1 MYDCHII
8 LELDVEE
15 KSYLDEPGGL
25 GIFARVALVA
35 HLLTVLH
42 GRVTL
47 GTGKTDHVIPTVI
60 RKEGFSVND
69 DAAVRSA
76 VLGCFGQKLRDILDV
91 HRLGEII
98 SSGGIVIRNLLGSV
112 AV

>member
-60 RKEGFSVND
+60 RKEAFSGND
-69 DAAVRSA
+69 DVAVLQCWDASVKSCVTSSMCIDLEKSSA
-76 VLGCFGQKLRDILDV
+76 V
-91 HRLGEII
+91 
-98 SSGGIVIRNLLGSV
+98 V
-112 AV
+112 ALS